1 MQGSSNIF
9 VFALRDT
16 LTARDLETTS
26 IQGPITVEASDEE
39 AGRLLL
45 ALNFG
50 LAASGWRT
58 EVAATCVWSNR
69 AASSCIRVGASVQ
82 PYGATRAGLLTKQ
95 AIDLG
100 DGRTAKIL
108 SVCH

>member
-1 MQGSSNIF
+1 MQTASSIF
-9 VFALRDT
+9 VLALKEEPASRS
-16 LTARDLETTS
+16 LETTS
-26 IQGPITVEASDEE
+26 IRGPLTIEASDED
-39 AGRLLL
+39 AARLLA

-50 LAASGWRT
+50 PAVKRINGHDSPP
-58 EVAATCVWSNR
+58 CVWNNR

-82 PYGATRAGLLTKQ
+82 QNSTTRPGLLAKE

-100 DGRTAKIL
+100 DGRAAKIL